1 MTKKAQL
8 PDGTIL
14 EFPAGTPDSVI
25 DATVKRELNVAP
37 KTTDSSSARGFG
49 LGFREPF
56 DIIFS
61 KLENIQAPDIINTLG
76 PSTGI
81 PIAAG
86 LQNIRNLG
94 NVLGLPTATNVLSE
108 TDKLRAENDA
118 KIAQLFGNIGGTI
131 SALPFRPVAAPA
143 TLLEAAGGGALTS
156 AALSRAANTPDF
168 LSDVAA
174 GTIFGTALKPVADIG
189 ANVIAPQ
196 ASNALKYLVANK
208 VYPTLGM
215 ITSQAEGLLPKFVSG
230 IEEGITSLPGVG
242 DIVSLARESSV
253 KEFGRSLANKAAKY
267 VNATVPKNLSG
278 EQAVGWVKNKLS
290 EGYKAL
296 VPNLDFEVKSDFLND
311 ASKIYNNLNIPSS
324 RSSLNDDWL
333 AVLKDNIFGVMDSAG
348 KITGDNL
355 QNVLSNLGDTANQLM
370 KSTDGF
376 ERRLG
381 TGVSQLR
388 KAWFDALAKQN
399 PKQAADLKRLNA
411 GYSITSQLQKAT
423 SGVGGEIT
431 PASLERAVTAFSGG
445 GARRGPLAS
454 DVRAGRMLPSRTADS
469 GTFRRAVIGTGAT
482 AGLAEIGNQTLQY
495 YGFEG
500 ATPAQKAAVALIA
513 APYTPVG
520 RAAIAKIM
528 GRTPSQF
535 ARGAANV
542 FRLGISPATSSATI
556 KPR

>member
-1 MTKKAQL
+1 MTQKAQL

-37 KTTDSSSARGFG
+37 KTTDSSAARGFG

-56 DIIFS
+56 DIMLS
-61 KLENIQAPDIINTLG
+61 KLENLQAPDVINTLG
-76 PSTGI
+76 PMTGV
-81 PIAAG
+81 PVATG

-118 KIAQLFGNIGGTI
+118 KIAQLFGNIGGTV
-131 SALPFRPVAAPA
+131 SALPFRSVAAPA

-189 ANVIAPQ
+189 ANVIAPK
-196 ASNALKYLVANK
+196 ATNALKTLVANN
-208 VYPTLGM
+208 VYPTIGM
-215 ITSQAEGLLPKFVSG
+215 ITSQAQGLLPKIVTG
-230 IEEGITSLPGVG
+230 LEEGITSLPGIG
-242 DIVSLARESSV
+242 DIVSLARQGSLE
-253 KEFGRSLANKAAKY
+253 EFGRSAINKAAKY
-267 VNATVPKNLSG
+267 VNAAVPKNLSG

-290 EGYKAL
+290 EGYNAL
-296 VPNLDFEVKSDFLND
+296 VPHLDFEVKQDFLND
-311 ASKIYNNLNIPSS
+311 AAKIYQNLNIPSS

-333 AVLKDNIFGVMDSAG
+333 AVLKDNIFGVMDANG
-348 KITGDNL
+348 KIVGNNL
-355 QNVLSNLGDTANQLM
+355 QNVLSNLGDTARQLM
-370 KSTDGF
+370 TSTDAF

-381 TGVSQLR
+381 TGVSNLR

-411 GYSITSQLQKAT
+411 GYSVTSQLEKAT
-423 SGVGGEIT
+423 TRAGGEIT
-431 PASLERAVTAFSGG
+431 PASLEKAVTAFSGG
-445 GARRGPLAS
+445 GSRRGPLAS
-454 DVRAGRMLPSRTADS
+454 LTRSGRILPTKTPDS

-482 AGLAEIGNQTLQY
+482 AGLAGIGNEIATR
-495 YGFEG
+495 YGYEG
-500 ATPAQKAAVALIA
+500 VTPSEAAAIALIA
-513 APYTPVG
+513 APYTPAG
-520 RAAIAKIM
+520 RAAIAKIL
-528 GRTPSQF
+528 GRTPGKF

-542 FRLGISPATSSATI
+542 FRLGISPATSSSTI